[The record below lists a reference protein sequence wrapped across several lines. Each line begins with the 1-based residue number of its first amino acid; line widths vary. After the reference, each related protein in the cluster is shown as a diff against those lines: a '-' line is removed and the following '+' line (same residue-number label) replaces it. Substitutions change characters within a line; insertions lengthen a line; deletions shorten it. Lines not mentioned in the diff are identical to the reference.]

1 MIKFLNGFVKLTG
14 WPIFALIHRTKY
26 YYEDKTVQ
34 SRKIKG
40 KAIIMSDHHAVWD
53 FATMMF
59 AFPGRILRCVI
70 AELMFEKS
78 KLFGWFLKNIGGI
91 RVDRNEQDFAFIT
104 KSCEVLD
111 KGGVVEIY
119 PESRIPNEG
128 EITPLPFKPSTVYIA
143 LSTGAPIIPVVSS
156 GNYFC
161 SKRLRVLIGKPID
174 VRELFD
180 DSMGEKANIENINE
194 ILRNTIIRL
203 QNELQSKTKKD

>member
-26 YYEDKTVQ
+26 YYEDKAVQ

-119 PESRIPNEG
+119 PESRIPNAG
-128 EITPLPFKPSTVYIA
+128 ETTPLPFKPSTVYIA

-180 DSMGEKANIENINE
+180 DSLDEKANIENINE

>member
-26 YYEDKTVQ
+26 YYEDKAVQ

-161 SKRLRVLIGKPID
+161 FKRLRVLIGKPID

-180 DSMGEKANIENINE
+180 DSLGEKANIENINE